1 MSDETTN
8 NYGAFIWSVADLL
21 RGVYKQSE
29 YGRVNRRIPGEE
41 KQLFANGRQENTQW
55 STTARDC

>member
-1 MSDETTN
+1 MSDESTN

-29 YGRVNRRIPGEE
+29 YGRVILPLDGAASAG
-41 KQLFANGRQENTQW
+41 LASWSRQRTG
-55 STTARDC
+55 S